1 MKTDTTVVSFPHPD
15 EIDDPLTSV
24 LREGARRLLTQAVEA
39 EAEAFLSAMADERL
53 ADGRARVVRHGHG
66 PERMIQTGIG
76 AVPVKR
82 AKLRD
87 RAAEVSGA
95 DRITFTSA
103 LLPKWSRRTKSLDA
117 LLPVLYLRG
126 ISTGDFQETLAA
138 LLGKDAPNLSPSVIG
153 RLKEEW
159 QADYER
165 WQRRDLSARHYV
177 YIWADGVY
185 LQARMEDDAACMLVV
200 IGATPEG
207 RKELVGFQVGVRE
220 SAQSWRELLV
230 DLKARR
236 LSIAPE
242 IAVGD
247 GALGFWKAL
256 DEIFPSTR
264 HQRCW
269 QHKLVNILNKVPK
282 SVQPNMKADLREVRD
297 APDRATAEAAV
308 AVFVDKYAAKYPKA
322 VECLTKDRERLLTFF
337 DFPAEHWD
345 HLRTSN
351 PIESVFATV
360 RHRTVRTK
368 GSLSH
373 KTAQLMVFKL
383 VMSAAKT
390 WRRLKGENQLPRVVD
405 GVKFTDGVAD
415 SLMPDY
421 RAA

>member
-1 MKTDTTVVSFPHPD
+1 MKTDTTIASFPHPD
-15 EIDDPLTSV
+15 AFDDPLTSV
-24 LREGARRLLTQAVEA
+24 LREGARRLLAQAVEA
-39 EAEAFLSAMADERL
+39 EAEAFLAAMSEERL
-53 ADGRARVVRHGHG
+53 ADGRGRLVRHGHG

-76 AVPVKR
+76 PVPVKR

-87 RAAEVSGA
+87 RAAEASGE

-103 LLPKWSRRTKSLDA
+103 LLPKWARRTKSLDA
-117 LLPVLYLRG
+117 LIPVLYLRG
-126 ISTGDFQETLAA
+126 ISTGDFQEALGA
-138 LLGKDAPNLSPSVIG
+138 LLGRDAPNLSPSAIG

-159 QADYER
+159 QDDYVR

-185 LQARMEDDAACMLVV
+185 LQARMEDNAACMLVL

-207 RKELVGFQVGVRE
+207 RKELVGFQVVVRE

-230 DLKARR
+230 DLKARG
-236 LSIAPE
+236 LSIMPRV
-242 IAVGD
+242 AVGD

-256 DEIFPSTR
+256 EEIFPSTR

-269 QHKLVNILNKVPK
+269 QHKVLNVLNKAPK
-282 SVQPNMKADLREVRD
+282 SVQPNMKTDLREVRD
-297 APDRATAEAAV
+297 APDRATAETAMAIF
-308 AVFVDKYAAKYPKA
+308 ADKYQAKYPKA
-322 VECLTKDRERLLTFF
+322 VDCLTKDREALLTFF

-368 GSLSH
+368 GSLSQR
-373 KTAQLMVFKL
+373 TARLMVFKL
-383 VMSAAKT
+383 VMAAAKT
-390 WRRLKGENQLPRVVD
+390 WRRLKGENQLPMVVE
-405 GVKFTDGVAD
+405 GIKSADGVAITTT
-415 SLMPDY
+415 PDQH
-421 RAA
+421 AA